1 MSRSTVF
8 AVPLGAS
15 VTGTTGKGP
24 VDTPPECHA
33 RALLATAACAPFRQ
47 FREGR
52 VRAPAKGLPK
62 PSPRSQD
69 EGMTRSLRRRL
80 FVLFAALV
88 VAGFVE
94 GFVAP
99 RAARADV
106 WSAFKGRIFV
116 SQTEFGSGYPT
127 DAAMI
132 AAIKKQSTVTVKGEG
147 GWGINL
153 AVFLKEAAGAD
164 KINIVYYDVSG
175 KREQVNFSEVAVT
188 PDQKMVELN
197 GIALSP
203 DLGFVKGHRYE
214 VLATRL
220 IGGKEK
226 VYAKTTM
233 TLK

>member
-1 MSRSTVF
+1 MTRSF
-8 AVPLGAS
+8 RRGMFL
-15 VTGTTGKGP
+15 
-24 VDTPPECHA
+24 
-33 RALLATAACAPFRQ
+33 LLATF
-47 FREGR
+47 
-52 VRAPAKGLPK
+52 
-62 PSPRSQD
+62 
-69 EGMTRSLRRRL
+69 
-80 FVLFAALV
+80 V
-88 VAGFVE
+88 VAGVVD
-94 GFVAP
+94 GFAP
-99 RAARADV
+99 RVARADV
-106 WSAFKGRIFV
+106 WGAFKGRIFV
-116 SQTEFGSGYPT
+116 SQTEFSGGYPT

-132 AAIKKQSTVTVKGEG
+132 AAVKKQSTATVKGEG

-197 GIALSP
+197 GIALST
-203 DLGFVKGHRYE
+203 DLGFVKGHKYE
-214 VLATRL
+214 ILATRL

>member
-1 MSRSTVF
+1 
-8 AVPLGAS
+8 
-15 VTGTTGKGP
+15 
-24 VDTPPECHA
+24 C
-33 RALLATAACAPFRQ
+33 
-47 FREGR
+47 
-52 VRAPAKGLPK
+52 
-62 PSPRSQD
+62 
-69 EGMTRSLRRRL
+69 
-80 FVLFAALV
+80 AALV
-88 VAGFVE
+88 LAGL
-94 GFVAP
+94 VAP

-116 SQTEFGSGYPT
+116 SQTAFGGGYPT

-132 AAIKKQSTVTVKGEG
+132 AAIKKQSTATVKGEG
-147 GWGINL
+147 GWDINL

-164 KINIVYYDVSG
+164 KINIVYYDVSA

-197 GIALSP
+197 GIALST
-203 DLGFVKGHRYE
+203 DLGFVKGHTYE

>member
-1 MSRSTVF
+1 
-8 AVPLGAS
+8 
-15 VTGTTGKGP
+15 
-24 VDTPPECHA
+24 
-33 RALLATAACAPFRQ
+33 
-47 FREGR
+47 
-52 VRAPAKGLPK
+52 
-62 PSPRSQD
+62 
-69 EGMTRSLRRRL
+69 MTRWFRRGMFL
-80 FVLFAALV
+80 LLTTFV
-88 VAGFVE
+88 VE

-99 RAARADV
+99 PVARADV
-106 WSAFKGRIFV
+106 WGAFKGRIFV
-116 SQTEFGSGYPT
+116 SQTEFSGGYAT

-132 AAIKKQSTVTVKGEG
+132 AAIKKQSTATVKGEG

-164 KINIVYYDVSG
+164 KINIVYYDVSA

-197 GIALSP
+197 GIALST
-203 DLGFVKGHRYE
+203 DLGFVKGHTYE